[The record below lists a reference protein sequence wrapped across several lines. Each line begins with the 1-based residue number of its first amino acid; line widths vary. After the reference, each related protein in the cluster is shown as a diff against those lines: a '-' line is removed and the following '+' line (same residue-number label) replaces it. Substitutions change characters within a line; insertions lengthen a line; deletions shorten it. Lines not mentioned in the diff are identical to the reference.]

1 MSGEPELILASSSP
15 RRQALLS
22 QLGVRFIVKPCALDE
37 ISKPAES
44 AQQFV
49 ERMARAKAEATWR
62 LCAQRELPV
71 LGADT
76 VVVVDDTIFGKP
88 ATCEDALAM
97 LERLSGRTH
106 RVLTAVVVMN
116 ATRRELRL
124 CQTLVTLRSISQGEA
139 LRYWNTGE
147 PLDKAGGY
155 AIQGFG
161 AAFVSAISGSYSGVV
176 GLPLAETWEL
186 LQLFDISCWMTP

>member
-1 MSGEPELILASSSP
+1 MSGDPELILASSSP
-15 RRQALLS
+15 RRQTLLC
-22 QLGVRFIVKPCALDE
+22 QLGVRFIVKPSAVDE
-37 ISKPAES
+37 ISRPAES
-44 AQQFV
+44 PQHFV
-49 ERMARAKAEATWR
+49 QRMARAKAEAAWR
-62 LCAQRELPV
+62 LNAKRQLPV

-76 VVVVDDTIFGKP
+76 VVVVDDTMLGKP

-97 LERLSGRTH
+97 LARLSGRAH

-116 ATRRELRL
+116 ATRQELRL
-124 CQTLVTLRSISQGEA
+124 CETLVTLRAVSPEEA
-139 LRYWNTGE
+139 LRYWQTGE

-186 LQLFDISCWMTP
+186 LQLFDISCWMAP

>member
-1 MSGEPELILASSSP
+1 MSGDPELILASSSP
-15 RRQALLS
+15 RRQTLLR
-22 QLGVRFIVKPCALDE
+22 QLGVRFIVTPCAVDE
-37 ISKPAES
+37 VSRTEES
-44 AQQFV
+44 AQHFV
-49 ERMARAKAEATWR
+49 QRMAGAKAEAAWR
-62 LCAQRELPV
+62 LHAQRELPV

-88 ATCEDALAM
+88 ATCADALAM

-124 CQTLVTLRSISQGEA
+124 CETLVTLRPISQGEA

-161 AAFVSAISGSYSGVV
+161 AAFVRAISGSYSGVV

>member
-1 MSGEPELILASSSP
+1 MRGDPELILASSSP
-15 RRQALLS
+15 RRKTLLR
-22 QLGVRFIVKPCALDE
+22 QLGVRFIVKPCAVDE
-37 ISKPAES
+37 ISKAAE
-44 AQQFV
+44 APQHFV
-49 ERMARAKAEATWR
+49 ARMARAKADAAWR
-62 LCAQRELPV
+62 HHARRQLPV

-88 ATCEDALAM
+88 ATRGDALAM
-97 LERLSGRTH
+97 LQRLSGRTH

-116 ATRRELRL
+116 TTRQELRL
-124 CQTLVTLRSISQGEA
+124 CETLVTLRPINEGEA
-139 LRYWNTGE
+139 LRYWRTGE

-176 GLPLAETWEL
+176 GLPLAETYEL